1 VLYEAYAKEAD
12 EKLTEGAKRLKMILL
27 DMMEI

>member
-1 VLYEAYAKEAD
+1 MLYEAYAKETD
-12 EKLTEGAKRLKMILL
+12 EKLTEGAKRLKRILL